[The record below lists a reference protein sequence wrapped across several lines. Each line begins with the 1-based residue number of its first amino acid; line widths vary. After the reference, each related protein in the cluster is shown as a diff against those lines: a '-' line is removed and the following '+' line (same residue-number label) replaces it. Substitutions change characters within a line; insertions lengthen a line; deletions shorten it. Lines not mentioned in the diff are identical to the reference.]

1 MPIELRVKR
10 LSKSFQL
17 HQRNEQTRKVL
28 EGVNLV
34 VKSGECVAL
43 KGRSG
48 LGKSTLLKCAYGN
61 YLIDSSEIL
70 IEKDNEQVGL
80 HTASHQ

>member
-1 MPIELRVKR
+1 MSIQLRVER

-17 HQRNEQTRKVL
+17 HHRNGQTRSVL
-28 EGVNLV
+28 EGVDLV
-34 VKSGECVAL
+34 VKSGECVVL

-61 YLIDSSEIL
+61 YLIDSGEIW
-70 IEKDNEQVGL
+70 IEKDNE
-80 HTASHQ
+80 